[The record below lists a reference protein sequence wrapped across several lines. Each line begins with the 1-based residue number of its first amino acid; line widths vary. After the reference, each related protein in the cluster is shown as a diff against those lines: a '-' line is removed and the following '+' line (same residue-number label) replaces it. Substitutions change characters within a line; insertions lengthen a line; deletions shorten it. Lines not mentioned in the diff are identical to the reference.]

1 MTILERIKEECKKR
15 KNISITT
22 LEAELGYSN
31 GSLAKAKDI
40 PSSRIFEISQY
51 LNVPMEYLMTGKLP
65 NFNYDYLYTGG
76 NAEFLIE
83 VTKNASDKTFIERMK
98 KYMELLESD
107 RKSVNDFIDFLHAK
121 ERQGEG

>member
-1 MTILERIKEECKKR
+1 MTILERIKEECKER

-40 PSSRIFEISQY
+40 PSSRILEISQY

-65 NFNYDYLYTGG
+65 NFNYDYLYTDG
-76 NAEFLIE
+76 NADFLIE
-83 VTKNASDKTFIERMK
+83 VTKNASNKTFIERMK

-121 ERQGEG
+121 ERQGED

>member
-1 MTILERIKEECKKR
+1 MTILERIKEECKER

-40 PSSRIFEISQY
+40 PSSRILEISQY

-65 NFNYDYLYTGG
+65 NFNYDYLYTDG
-76 NAEFLIE
+76 NADFLIE
-83 VTKNASDKTFIERMK
+83 VTKNASNKTFIERLK

-121 ERQGEG
+121 ERQGED

>member
-1 MTILERIKEECKKR
+1 MTILERIKKECKER

-40 PSSRIFEISQY
+40 PSSRILEISQY

-65 NFNYDYLYTGG
+65 NFNYDYLYTDG
-76 NAEFLIE
+76 NADFLIE
-83 VTKNASDKTFIERMK
+83 VTKNASNKAFIERMK

-121 ERQGEG
+121 ERQGED

>member
-1 MTILERIKEECKKR
+1 MTILERIKEECKER

-40 PSSRIFEISQY
+40 PSSRILEISQY

-65 NFNYDYLYTGG
+65 NFNYDYLYTDG
-76 NAEFLIE
+76 NADFLIE
-83 VTKNASDKTFIERMK
+83 VTKNASNKAFIERMK

-121 ERQGEG
+121 ERQGED